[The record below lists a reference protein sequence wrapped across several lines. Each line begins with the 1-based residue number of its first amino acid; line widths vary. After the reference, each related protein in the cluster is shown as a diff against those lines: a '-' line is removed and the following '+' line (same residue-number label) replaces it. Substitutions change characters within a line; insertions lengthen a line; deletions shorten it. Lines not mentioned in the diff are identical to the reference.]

1 MDWGSR
7 LLARTPTAAWCAHS
21 ARFKPRTASSVSR
34 RSGARAS
41 IPGALYSKVCA
52 ASRFRSFPMP
62 STGITFGDQFFPGLA
77 AFLEAAKPFSGG
89 REPRHVRERGA
100 GSHVRAHLTCAP
112 PCHGTGFGE
121 RMILSS
127 HPGTTV
133 FRRSQVLLGLHQPQ
147 GPPRTRLAPRS
158 LRRALLTPQANPGSL
173 YRCGKRT

>member
-1 MDWGSR
+1 M
-7 LLARTPTAAWCAHS
+7 LARTPTAASFSCLCAHS

-34 RSGARAS
+34 RSG
-41 IPGALYSKVCA
+41 IPGALYSKVCV

-62 STGITFGDQFFPGLA
+62 STGITFGDQFISGLA

-89 REPRHVRERGA
+89 REPRHVREWGA

-112 PCHGTGFGE
+112 PCHGPGFGE
-121 RMILSS
+121 RAILSS

-147 GPPRTRLAPRS
+147 GPPRTLLAPRS